1 MKIWRLYCD
10 ANKYLGYWVDNE
22 SILEDIK
29 NKLNTGEMISDW
41 EAIQIEK
48 GDENSEIIGDISQCW
63 SYSGI
68 IFVSEKVKTI
78 LENIYS
84 DELQFL
90 EVFDEEDNKLYIMNI
105 LKYVEGIDYEKS
117 KLHIVGGKYIVGVD
131 EYVFLDIVKQI
142 PIFKLNLKGFR
153 WNMAIF
159 ISDDFKKLLQDNK
172 VTGVLFEEL
181 YEFN

>member
-1 MKIWRLYCD
+1 
-10 ANKYLGYWVDNE
+10 
-22 SILEDIK
+22 
-29 NKLNTGEMISDW
+29 
-41 EAIQIEK
+41 
-48 GDENSEIIGDISQCW
+48 
-63 SYSGI
+63 
-68 IFVSEKVKTI
+68 
-78 LENIYS
+78 
-84 DELQFL
+84 
-90 EVFDEEDNKLYIMNI
+90 MNI